1 MKFLIFFHQKI
12 QKLILCWIRTG
23 VLKIIFSKMEYIC
36 QKLIL
41 DLKRE
46 NATHQKIFKIFEFL
60 CESLKLKNKQLFCR
74 VCIVL
79 LNE

>member
-46 NATHQKIFKIFEFL
+46 NATHQKSLKIF
-60 CESLKLKNKQLFCR
+60 ESLKLKKKINNIFAGFA
-74 VCIVL
+74 
-79 LNE
+79 